1 MRGKVPL
8 MMQHADMQIIND
20 TLPALL
26 KLRDSGK
33 ASLCCGHPSSPPL
46 FQMSI
51 KTPPVPCMI

>member
-20 TLPALL
+20 TLPALV

-33 ASLCCGHPSSPPL
+33 ASLCSGNPSSLPL
-46 FQMSI
+46 FEMSI
-51 KTPPVPCMI
+51 